1 MTNERISFIIVYVKK
16 RYAMQKLFGKEDRP
30 MDEEKRKALQELLKI
45 LSDCPEVAERITIT
59 IRPDKPKQSKPQS
72 K

>member
-1 MTNERISFIIVYVKK
+1 MDDKT
-16 RYAMQKLFGKEDRP
+16 KE
-30 MDEEKRKALQELLKI
+30 ALQELLKI

-59 IRPDKPKQSKPQS
+59 IKPNRKPQQGGDA